1 MSQYN
6 PRMVFRQTD
15 NSLLQGLFDSRGLEN
30 FVDWK
35 ADGLSSQNIYDE
47 FLKLPD
53 DQRKQVEVDLYDIYT
68 VASAKNGLKILL
80 ETAGFLGI
88 NLVDALGQHKNLY
101 DKAGFVRN
109 NFPEIW
115 QNAVT
120 IIQADSLSGRGWDR
134 RLTGCKKKPDI
145 SEPAR
150 DRLRFGISSYF
161 WQHEGRGK
169 HCQVDHIQ
177 RNADQD
183 YFFVYLS
190 NHAGMHISFS
200 DHGKLVKSHHR
211 SAFEVVFIFD
221 RTSGAL
227 DVYATGG
234 KKTTQSLQEI
244 FAKTI
249 LGLTLGP
256 DDNKVAYHIDDLKD
270 RNFEFATD
278 PEDGISQVA
287 IRMIRVSPFGN
298 PRKKLTVKLP
308 GDANPQEIYTS
319 LENDLNNEKM
329 SVESL
334 RVERVGI
341 TMKLEGYGR
350 KKSLTFE
357 VGAKSCTLKSLPEKY
372 RKLGEKYLKRWGID
386 RAE

>member
-30 FVDWK
+30 FVDWD
-35 ADGLSSQNIYDE
+35 ADGLSSQNIYDG

-68 VASAKNGLKILL
+68 VASAKDGLKILL
-80 ETAGFLGI
+80 EAAGFLEV
-88 NLVDALGQHKNLY
+88 NLLPVLEPY
-101 DKAGFVRN
+101 ECMFDKAGFVKN
-109 NFPEIW
+109 NFPEVW
-115 QNAVT
+115 QNAVA
-120 IIQADSLSGRGWDR
+120 IIQADNLSQRGWHR
-134 RLTGCKKKPDI
+134 RLTGCKKKPDL
-145 SEPAR
+145 SEPAL
-150 DRLRFGISSYF
+150 DRLRVSVSGYF
-161 WQHEGRGK
+161 WQLEGRGK

-177 RNADQD
+177 RNANED

-190 NHAGMHISFS
+190 NHAGMHISFDEAGEFS
-200 DHGKLVKSHHR
+200 RSPHR
-211 SAFEVVFIFD
+211 SAFEVVFIFEHS
-221 RTSGAL
+221 TGTL
-227 DVYATGG
+227 DVYVTGG
-234 KKTTQSLQEI
+234 KKKAQPLQEI
-244 FAKTI
+244 FASTI
-249 LGLTLGP
+249 LGVNLGP
-256 DDNKVAYHIDDLKD
+256 DDNKVAYYIDDLKD

-278 PEDGISQVA
+278 PVDGISQVA

-298 PRKKLTVKLP
+298 PRKKLTVKFP

-319 LENDLNNEKM
+319 LENDLNDEKM

-372 RKLGEKYLKRWGID
+372 RTLGEKYLKRWGID
-386 RAE
+386 RAQ